1 MNDASRL
8 PQARLLSWICDK
20 PAIYGIVKQYIS
32 PDDFADPLYRKVAN
46 ILFAQLDKNSPNPA
60 DIISMFDDEEDQR
73 RVAEAFHQNVGDLD
87 SVEMKKGA
95 LKDLMINIKRLSVT
109 RDDREDNSFDTI
121 KKLRKELED
130 LQKASIDISEI
141 G

>member
-1 MNDASRL
+1 
-8 PQARLLSWICDK
+8 
-20 PAIYGIVKQYIS
+20 
-32 PDDFADPLYRKVAN
+32 LYRKVAD

-73 RVAEAFHQNVGDLD
+73 RVAEAFHQNVGNLD

-109 RDDREDNSFDTI
+109 MDDREDNSFDTI

>member
-1 MNDASRL
+1 
-8 PQARLLSWICDK
+8 
-20 PAIYGIVKQYIS
+20 
-32 PDDFADPLYRKVAN
+32 
-46 ILFAQLDKNSPNPA
+46 
-60 DIISMFDDEEDQR
+60 
-73 RVAEAFHQNVGDLD
+73 
-87 SVEMKKGA
+87 MKKGA